1 MHARINIA
9 IDGHSSC
16 GKSTLAKK
24 LAKELKYV
32 YVDSGAMYRA
42 VTLYCIQNGI
52 IKDVDVFNEDA
63 VIDSLNSINI
73 SFNYNKVAG
82 DSDTYLNGVRVEDQ
96 IRELVISRNVSAVS
110 KIRKVRERLVHFQQ
124 KLGKNKGVV
133 MDGRDIGTVVF
144 PDAKLKIFM
153 TADVDIR
160 AQRRYAELTGKG
172 HSITLKEIKEN
183 LVSRDFQ
190 DSTRIENPLRKA
202 EDAVELDSSYL
213 TREQQLIQVKSWAV
227 DRIENEK

>member
-1 MHARINIA
+1 MHDRINIA

-52 IKDVDVFNEDA
+52 INDAYAFNEDA
-63 VIDSLNSINI
+63 VIESLSSINI

-82 DSDTYLNGVRVEDQ
+82 DSDTYLNGIRVEDQ
-96 IRELVISRNVSAVS
+96 IRELVVSRNVSAVS

-144 PDAKLKIFM
+144 PDARLKIFM

-160 AQRRYAELTGKG
+160 AQRRFEELSGKG
-172 HSITLKEIKEN
+172 HSITLEEIKEN
-183 LVSRDFQ
+183 LISRDFQ

-202 EDAVELDSSYL
+202 EDAIELDNSYL

-227 DRIENEK
+227 DRIAK

>member
-63 VIDSLNSINI
+63 VIDSFNSINI
-73 SFNYNKVAG
+73 SFNYNFYN
-82 DSDTYLNGVRVEDQ
+82 SRIQGVCDNFRF
-96 IRELVISRNVSAVS
+96 IR
-110 KIRKVRERLVHFQQ
+110 
-124 KLGKNKGVV
+124 
-133 MDGRDIGTVVF
+133 
-144 PDAKLKIFM
+144 
-153 TADVDIR
+153 
-160 AQRRYAELTGKG
+160 
-172 HSITLKEIKEN
+172 
-183 LVSRDFQ
+183 
-190 DSTRIENPLRKA
+190 
-202 EDAVELDSSYL
+202 
-213 TREQQLIQVKSWAV
+213 
-227 DRIENEK
+227 